1 MNTTKFQSLQNSW
14 MADEASELRTKAA
27 QEKTDLSPLNLKAQR
42 QVTHNQLIT
51 QIIQSNNNTN
61 LGNPSSRQ
69 DAILLILWFEKTLQ
83 SIQNELPN
91 EQRDEK
97 LFPMLQLTMNI
108 CVKELSRQ
116 VSVQCQ
122 ERGIIITKVFKS
134 YAKLIDLIH
143 RDNREK
149 RWKLKRNTADKLDKY
164 IQIQEEQ
171 IQGYKNK
178 IESQRSDYDKLKW
191 DLDNC
196 LYKLNQNNILTSKFK
211 KKCYNAQKDL
221 EIAQRKMKFLEF
233 ENADLKAKL

>member
-1 MNTTKFQSLQNSW
+1 
-14 MADEASELRTKAA
+14 
-27 QEKTDLSPLNLKAQR
+27 
-42 QVTHNQLIT
+42 
-51 QIIQSNNNTN
+51 
-61 LGNPSSRQ
+61 
-69 DAILLILWFEKTLQ
+69 
-83 SIQNELPN
+83 
-91 EQRDEK
+91 
-97 LFPMLQLTMNI
+97 MLQLTMNI

-178 IESQRSDYDKLKW
+178 IES
-191 DLDNC
+191 
-196 LYKLNQNNILTSKFK
+196 
-211 KKCYNAQKDL
+211 
-221 EIAQRKMKFLEF
+221 
-233 ENADLKAKL
+233 